1 MKSTAK
7 KQNMSKYSENFN
19 TLDKLERKIA
29 HLKARSKTLEQQ
41 LEENLDYLQDNYGSM
56 VKSSIFKK
64 TSSAGENFSG
74 FLIRSFVNQHQFQEA
89 LDRVI
94 EHFAAKAAYWIDSL
108 MNWVSKNEKN

>member
-1 MKSTAK
+1 MST
-7 KQNMSKYSENFN
+7 YSENIN
-19 TLDKLERKIA
+19 TLDKLESKIA
-29 HLKARSKTLEQQ
+29 RLKAKSRKLEQQ
-41 LEENLDYLQDNYGSM
+41 LEENFDFLQDNYGSM
-56 VKSSIFKK
+56 VKSSIFRK
-64 TSSAGENFSG
+64 TSSAAENFSG